1 MTEGKETTEMTK
13 LFALLAFLTL
23 GMRPFGWSV
32 EDVRVTEVRQG
43 LVTMVG
49 ADAVY
54 QITEDE
60 SWRVGDRAEAIVRD
74 GKIIEV
80 RWTK

>member
-23 GMRPFGWSV
+23 GMRPFGWTV

-43 LVTMVG
+43 LVTMLG
-49 ADAVY
+49 DDAVY

-74 GKIIEV
+74 GRIVEV
-80 RWTK
+80 RWAK

>member
-1 MTEGKETTEMTK
+1 MTARW
-13 LFALLAFLTL
+13 FALLAFLTL

-43 LVTMVG
+43 IVTMVG

-60 SWRVGDRAEAIVRD
+60 SWRVGDRAEAIVRN
-74 GKIIEV
+74 GRIVEARFLK
-80 RWTK
+80 

>member
-1 MTEGKETTEMTK
+1 MNK
-13 LFALLAFLTL
+13 LALLFFLTL
-23 GMRPFGWSV
+23 GMAHFGWSV
-32 EDVRVTEVRQG
+32 EPLKVTEVRQG

-60 SWRVGDRAEAIVRD
+60 SWRVGDRAETIVRD
-74 GKIIEV
+74 GKIVEV
-80 RWTK
+80 RFIK

>member
-1 MTEGKETTEMTK
+1 MTARW
-13 LFALLAFLTL
+13 FALLAFLAL
-23 GMRPFGWSV
+23 GMRPFGWAV

-49 ADAVY
+49 DDAVY
-54 QITEDE
+54 QIPEDE

-80 RWTK
+80 RWMK